1 MAREKDGFRE
11 LLEILMEKYPLTLS
25 RDEACNVLGCS
36 PRHLYNIIQRGH
48 IKVKDGKIPI
58 GAIASYL
65 CAE

>member
-11 LLEILMEKYPLTLS
+11 LLEILMKKYPPTLS
-25 RDEACNVLGCS
+25 RGEACEAIGCS

-48 IKVKDGKIPI
+48 IKVKDGKITI

-65 CAE
+65 CAD

>member
-11 LLEILMEKYPLTLS
+11 LLEILMEKYPMLLS
-25 RDEACNVLGCS
+25 KGEACDALGCS
-36 PRHLYNIIQRGH
+36 RDHLRTVIMRGH

-65 CAE
+65 CAT

>member
-11 LLEILMEKYPLTLS
+11 LLEILMEKYPPTLS
-25 RDEACNVLGCS
+25 REAACEAIGCS
-36 PRHLYNIIQRGH
+36 PRHLYNIIKRGH